1 MLKNYIKIA
10 FRSLIKRRLFTGV
23 NLLGLTLG
31 LLTFLVLFA
40 YVATEWTFNDF
51 HANKDRIYRI
61 AVIEGNGEAEI
72 FLPPG
77 YANILEDQ
85 FADLDHVSRAAGYI
99 GGGLVSVP
107 ELNIAYKE
115 SEISFVEGDFFQTFS
130 FPIKRGN
137 ADLSAPQTAVISTDM
152 AEKLFGESDAL
163 GKSFLLSNQFG
174 KSEFTITG
182 ILDEIPLRSDLRSE
196 VFLSIHTLQN
206 EASRNGNNWA
216 DPDGMD
222 SGFTNLY
229 VLTNPDVSAADL
241 ADQMTTYFKRFPG
254 QDELTILLQPLAE
267 WHLGRSV
274 DDPLPTF
281 GSRASVLVF
290 AAMAFLILAIAYVNY
305 LNLSAASILTR
316 LKEIKMR
323 KVLGANSWQV
333 GQQFMI
339 ETLLVLLLSTALAL
353 AGVYLLESLVAA
365 VLGKSIWLGALNL
378 PIFWILMVSLITFC
392 SLISGFYV
400 IVLAGKFDRKSQVNF
415 RLGTGLLVQ
424 RSLVVFQFVISIGI
438 IISTLVIRDQLSFMQ
453 NRDLGMNLDQ
463 LLVISGP
470 NELGEN
476 GQEKLVSFKD
486 RLANYSFVQGLA
498 TSNVLPGRSYN
509 FSAAGITPMV
519 PRPEDKDQSYAMGI
533 IDEKFLEIYEI
544 EIKAGRSFST
554 NEAAQGWYGSRKLM
568 VNETATRT
576 LGFDSAEAAAGQDI
590 KWGQDVY
597 EIVGVV
603 EDYHH
608 LSLKEEILP
617 MILLPNEGQGYF
629 SLVVDPMNM
638 ESHLATLEDVFKES
652 FPGNPFEYY
661 FMDEQ
666 FAAQYAEDQQLS
678 KTFTIAGILSILISC
693 LGLFGLAAY
702 AVEQRTKE
710 IGIRK
715 VLGAS
720 SQVVIRLI
728 TRDFVLLVLVAVL
741 IAFPLAWYGMKTW
754 QADFP
759 YQAGLSV
766 WTFAL
771 GGIVTLLIAFFTV
784 GTQALKAA
792 WANPVDAMRDE

>member
-1 MLKNYIKIA
+1 MLFNYLKIA
-10 FRSLIKRRLFTGV
+10 LRSLVKRRVFTAV

-51 HANKDRIYRI
+51 HEKKDRIFRV
-61 AVIEGNGEAEI
+61 AVIEGNGEAEV

-77 YANILEDQ
+77 FANILEDQ

-99 GGGLVSVP
+99 GNGLVSIP
-107 ELNIAYKE
+107 ELNIAFKE
-115 SEISFVEGDFFQTFS
+115 ASISFVEGNFFQTFS
-130 FPIKRGN
+130 FPIRSGS
-137 ADLSAPQTAVISTDM
+137 ADLSAPHTAVISSQM

-174 KSEFTITG
+174 KNEFTITG
-182 ILDEIPLRSDLRSE
+182 VLDDIPLRSDLNSE
-196 VFLSIHTLQN
+196 VFLSIHFLQN
-206 EASRNGNNWA
+206 EANRNGNNWA

-229 VLTNPDVSAADL
+229 VLTNPGVASVGL
-241 ADQMTTYFKRFPG
+241 AEQMTTFFKRFPG
-254 QDELTILLQPLAE
+254 QNDLTINLQPLSE
-267 WHLGRSV
+267 WHLGRSI

-281 GSRASVLVF
+281 GSRATVLVF
-290 AAMAFLILAIAYVNY
+290 AVMAILILAIAYVNY

-333 GQQFMI
+333 GQQFMV
-339 ETLLVLLLSTALAL
+339 ETLLILMLSTTLAL
-353 AGVYLLESLVAA
+353 VGVYLLESLVVA

-378 PIFWILMVSLITFC
+378 PVFWILMVALIGFC
-392 SLISGFYV
+392 SLLSGLYV
-400 IVLAGKFDRKSQVNF
+400 IVLASKFDKKSQVDF
-415 RLGTGLLVQ
+415 KPAGGQLVQ
-424 RSLVVFQFVISIGI
+424 KSLVVFQFVISIGI

-463 LLVISGP
+463 LLVIYGP

-476 GQEKLVSFKD
+476 GKEKLVSFKD

-498 TSNVLPGRSYN
+498 SSNVLPGRSYN
-509 FSAAGITPMV
+509 FSAGGITPMV
-519 PRPEDKDQSYAMGI
+519 PRPEDRDQSYAMGI

-544 EIKAGRSFST
+544 EIKAGRSFSP
-554 NEAAQGWYGSRKLM
+554 NETMQGWYGSRKLM
-568 VNETATRT
+568 VNESAART
-576 LGFDSAEAAAGQDI
+576 LGFDSPEAAAGRDI
-590 KWGQDVY
+590 KWGEDIY
-597 EIVGVV
+597 EIAGVV

-617 MILLPNEGQGYF
+617 MILLPNEGQAYF
-629 SLVVDPMNM
+629 SLIVDPLNL
-638 ESHLATLEDVFKES
+638 ESNLATLQATFEES

-661 FMDEQ
+661 FMDDQ

-720 SQVVIRLI
+720 SRVVIQLI
-728 TRDFVLLVLVAVL
+728 TKDFVLLVLVSVV
-741 IAFPLAWYGMKTW
+741 IAFPLAWYAMKTW
-754 QADFP
+754 QLDFP

-792 WANPVDAMRDE
+792 WSNPIDAMRDE